1 MGFNEY
7 NFLKETLLDVKN
19 LSDEKNNLHSEIT
32 SLNNKISKL
41 KNNLKESNNIILN
54 LESRNSP
61 KNLEITSKKLEQSK
75 IKLKSQEDSLT
86 AEERNSKK
94 ILPYMGYGFLWICAM
109 AIIDLLIL
117 GNINSD
123 EPSAFYYIASLPGS
137 ISLCCSPFYFLGAG
151 ALTVSERK
159 NVELEIKST
168 KNEINS
174 LSRNLGEEIETQK
187 EYVFGIER
195 RIEQYLQMNVQ
206 SHHQIKVLEEKINK
220 KMDSISHLIPYA
232 DKID

>member
-32 SLNNKISKL
+32 SLNNKISDL

-54 LESRNSP
+54 LESRNSL

-86 AEERNSKK
+86 AEERNKRK
-94 ILPYMGYGFLWICAM
+94 ILPYMGYGFLWVSAI
-109 AIIDLLIL
+109 AIIDVHIL
-117 GNINSD
+117 GGND
-123 EPSAFYYIASLPGS
+123 DLFFASIPGS
-137 ISLCCSPFYFLGAG
+137 IALCCLPFYFIGAG
-151 ALTVSERK
+151 ALTVSERE

-174 LSRNLGEEIETQK
+174 LSRNLGKEIKIQK